1 MNIYTKIVFNP
12 HQTGKFL
19 LMIND
24 FFEKYSIKSV
34 NSRIIFESREKI
46 SEDKTRKNR
55 KFYES
60 VRSSEDE
67 DNEYLQVKL
76 KLKL

>member
-1 MNIYTKIVFNP
+1 MWK
-12 HQTGKFL
+12 
-19 LMIND
+19 D
-24 FFEKYSIKSV
+24 FFEKYSIKSA
-34 NSRIIFESREKI
+34 NSRITFESREKI

-60 VRSSEDE
+60 VSSSKDE